1 LDGIGKLKLELRT
14 FALMPLTVL
23 SHPLAEA
30 LLTELRDKHT
40 PPARYRRL
48 CHRLTTMLAIEA
60 TRDLPVKAKEIDTPM
75 EPFNGV
81 ELAANVVIVPVL
93 RAGLG
98 MVESVLALLPN
109 AQVGHVGIERDHQ
122 TAMPRSYY
130 AKMPDLNGKHILI
143 VDPMLATGGTLLH
156 AIGALRALGGEHIS
170 VVSIIAAPEGV
181 AAVAAVEPRVSIVT
195 AALDRCLN
203 EQKYILPGLGD
214 FGDRLMGT

>member
-1 LDGIGKLKLELRT
+1 
-14 FALMPLTVL
+14 MPLTVL

-60 TRDLPVKAKEIDTPM
+60 TRELPLKAREIDTPL
-75 EPFNGV
+75 ESFNGV
-81 ELAANVVIVPVL
+81 ELATGIVIVPVL

-109 AQVGHVGIERDHQ
+109 AQVGHVGIERDHE
-122 TAMPRSYY
+122 TALPRSYY
-130 AKMPDLNGKHILI
+130 AKMPDLAGKHILI
-143 VDPMLATGGTLLH
+143 VDPMLATGGTLLY

-181 AAVAAVEPRVSIVT
+181 AAVAQLEPGVSIVT

-203 EQKYILPGLGD
+203 AQKYILPGLGD